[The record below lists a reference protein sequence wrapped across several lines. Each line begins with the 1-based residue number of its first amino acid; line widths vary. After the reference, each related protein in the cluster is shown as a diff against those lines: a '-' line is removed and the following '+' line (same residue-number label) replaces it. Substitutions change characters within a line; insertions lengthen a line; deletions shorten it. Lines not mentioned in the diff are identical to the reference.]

1 MKLTNLFA
9 SMALVLAAHG
19 SALAATQDTPFGSI
33 VFNAPTGIV
42 GPNDVID
49 GWMTFTL
56 DINSIAID
64 VTQPYAGGNA
74 PTDWL
79 SVDRFYV
86 NVGFGCSDTFSGGCN
101 SNGTPYKFS
110 FDDSADGYS
119 KIQNDTLKM
128 NPGESISFNA
138 FRFTP
143 NPSPVPAGIYG
154 ASYYSISGN
163 FQGRRLEQ
171 QFDEN
176 SQPILDVDG
185 NAIYIEVDAYQSFQ
199 IAESCLDCNVVGLD
213 PTTALFSRTV
223 TAVPEPESYA
233 MLIAGLALIGS
244 VARSTKRK
252 SQ

>member
-1 MKLTNLFA
+1 MKLSNVLA
-9 SMALVLAAHG
+9 SIALVITANGNAF
-19 SALAATQDTPFGSI
+19 AATQNAPFGSL
-33 VFNAPTGIV
+33 VFDAPTGIV
-42 GPNDVID
+42 APNSVID
-49 GWMTFTL
+49 GRMTFTL
-56 DINSIAID
+56 DINSIGID
-64 VTQPYAGGNA
+64 LTQPYAGGNA

-101 SNGTPYKFS
+101 SGGTPYKFS

-154 ASYYSISGN
+154 TSYYLISGN
-163 FQGRRLEQ
+163 FEGRRLEQ
-171 QFDEN
+171 QFDSN
-176 SQPILDVDG
+176 SQPILDG
-185 NAIYIEVDAYQSFQ
+185 NGSPVFLEVTAFQSFN
-199 IAESCLDCNVVGLD
+199 IAESCQNCNFTNPSG
-213 PTTALFSRTV
+213 ALFSRTV

-233 MLIAGLALIGS
+233 MMIAGLALIGS
-244 VARSTKRK
+244 VARRRRQLAK
-252 SQ
+252 